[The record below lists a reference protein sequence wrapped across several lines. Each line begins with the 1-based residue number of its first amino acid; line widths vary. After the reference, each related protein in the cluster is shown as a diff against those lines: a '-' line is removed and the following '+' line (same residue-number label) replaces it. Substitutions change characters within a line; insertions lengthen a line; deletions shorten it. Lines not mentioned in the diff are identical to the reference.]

1 MSLLVVGS
9 MALDSIET
17 PFGQVEEALGGSA
30 TYFAVAANLY
40 HEVNLVGVVGEDFPQ
55 EHINFLR
62 RRGIGLAGL
71 EKASGRTFRW
81 MGRYTYDLSMAE
93 TLETQ
98 LNVFAAFHPRLPPE
112 YCGCDYVFL
121 ANIDPEL
128 QLAVL
133 RQVRNPK
140 LVALDSMNYWIE
152 HKRDAL
158 TEALSAVDIVLMN
171 EAEVRQYVGTFS
183 LIRAARGIL
192 ALGPRALV
200 VKRGEYG
207 ASLFTPGDCFFSPAY
222 PCEEVRDPTG
232 AGDSFAGG
240 FMGYLARIGEVTQEA
255 MRCAVV
261 HGSVI
266 ASFTVEDFS
275 LNRLKEITSEEIER
289 RYQDFRRFTR
299 FEGRDI

>member
-1 MSLLVVGS
+1 

-17 PFGQVEEALGGSA
+17 PSGKVEEALGGSA
-30 TYFAVAANLY
+30 TYFSVAANLY

-55 EHINFLR
+55 EHIDFLR
-62 RRGIGLAGL
+62 SRGIGLAGL
-71 EKASGRTFRW
+71 ERASGRTFRW
-81 MGRYTYDLSMAE
+81 VGRYAYDLNMAE
-93 TLETQ
+93 TLQTQ
-98 LNVFAAFHPRLPPE
+98 LNVFATFHPQLPPE
-112 YCGCDYVFL
+112 YRNCDYVFL

-128 QLAVL
+128 QLEVL
-133 RQVRNPK
+133 RQVRSPK
-140 LVALDSMNYWIE
+140 LVALDSMNYWIR

-171 EAEVRQYVGTFS
+171 QAEVRQYVGTLS
-183 LIRAARGIL
+183 LVRAAREIL
-192 ALGPRALV
+192 ALGPQALV

-240 FMGYLARIGEVTQEA
+240 FMGYLARAGELTEGA

-261 HGSVI
+261 HGSII

-275 LNRLKEITSEEIER
+275 LNRLKEITWEEIEG

-299 FEGRDI
+299 FEGKDV

>member
-9 MALDSIET
+9 MALDFIET
-17 PFGQVEEALGGSA
+17 PFGRVEEALGGSA

-40 HEVNLVGVVGEDFPQ
+40 HRVNLVGIVGEDFPQ
-55 EHINFLR
+55 EHIDFLR
-62 RRGIGLAGL
+62 KKGIGLAGL
-71 EKASGRTFRW
+71 ERVPGKTFRW
-81 MGRYTYDLSMAE
+81 VGRYTYELNMAE

-98 LNVFAAFHPRLPPE
+98 LNVFATFHPRLPPE
-112 YCGCDYVFL
+112 YRECDYVFL

-128 QLAVL
+128 QLEVL
-133 RQVRNPK
+133 RQVRNPR

-152 HKRDAL
+152 HKRDVL

-171 EAEVRQYVGTFS
+171 EGEVRQYVGTFS
-183 LIRAARGIL
+183 LIRAARRIL

-207 ASLFTPGDCFFSPAY
+207 ASLFTPEDCFFSPAY

-240 FMGYLARIGEVTQEA
+240 FMGYLARVGEVTEES

-275 LNRLKEITSEEIER
+275 LNRLKEITWEEIER
-289 RYQDFRRFTR
+289 RFQDLRHFTR
-299 FEGRDI
+299 FAGGDI